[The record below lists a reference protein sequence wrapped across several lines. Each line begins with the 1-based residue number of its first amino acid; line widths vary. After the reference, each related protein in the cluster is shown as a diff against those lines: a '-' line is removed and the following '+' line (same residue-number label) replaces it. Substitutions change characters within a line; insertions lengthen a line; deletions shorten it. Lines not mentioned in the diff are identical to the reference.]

1 MNQGNF
7 SSSSEK
13 DSFSPYPSLSP
24 SPFLLPAPPSS
35 TPPPPSASIPSS
47 FYLFPSVALMPRW
60 ELLSGVVPPPSPRV
74 SGAAL
79 EDSRVLKGRGGRR
92 DSAPLPRRAGRLSEP
107 RSESAGVTKERG
119 ASAREQ
125 KVPSGPRSWGMGP
138 ARGPGGWRRWS
149 RTLRAAAGQSHQSAG
164 RAARPATRSSLPEAR
179 AERGRLAA
187 GLPPPPHRWA
197 GGGGGSELFRASQPS
212 VLPPPPGP

>member
-1 MNQGNF
+1 MRRIH
-7 SSSSEK
+7 SLRI
-13 DSFSPYPSLSP
+13 PPSLP
-24 SPFLLPAPPSS
+24 L
-35 TPPPPSASIPSS
+35 PSS
-47 FYLFPSVALMPRW
+47 F
-60 ELLSGVVPPPSPRV
+60 PPPFFHPAPSFCLHPFLILSLPLGRPDASLGASFWCCSP
-74 SGAAL
+74 SL
-79 EDSRVLKGRGGRR
+79 PTSFGRCLRGLPRSQGKGGRR